1 MHWDLWLRVAF
12 FFPSLLLFS
21 TVDECATVG
30 FCSRSTFYRCW
41 VMGQLYYVL
50 SLLGWWLFT
59 SMCTEM
65 TSDSLFSSY
74 WCRHSIRPFI
84 MQLKVLEWIK
94 TYWATALTHTIEML
108 LWKSLSEYWLR
119 GYARAR
125 CGFNSH
131 CNLCEMVKRFSDSSI
146 RFTSLLVHSLIC
158 AYAHSSTRS
167 WRVHITF
174 VKFIDIVL
182 QQRKWYASLI
192 IIYSL

>member
-1 MHWDLWLRVAF
+1 MWRF
-12 FFPSLLLFS
+12 FFSLLLLS
-21 TVDECATVG
+21 TVDECATLG
-30 FCSRSTFYRCW
+30 FCSRSSFYRCW
-41 VMGQLYYVL
+41 VMGQLYYSL

-59 SMCTEM
+59 SIYAEV

-74 WCRHSIRPFI
+74 WCRRPFI
-84 MQLKVLEWIK
+84 LQPKVLEWIK
-94 TYWATALTHTIEML
+94 THWVTALTHTAEML

-125 CGFNSH
+125 CEFDSH
-131 CNLCEMVKRFSDSSI
+131 YNLCEMVKRFSDSSI
-146 RFTSLLVHSLIC
+146 RFTLSFVYSLIC
-158 AYAHSSTRS
+158 AYAHSST

-174 VKFIDIVL
+174 VKFIDIAS